1 MHVVLLP
8 FGSAGDVFP
17 FLWLGRQLKAQGH
30 RVTMIVACVFEEIA
44 RKAGLEVIPMG
55 TQAEFDR
62 FIADPRVWKLYQGT
76 KLVFEFAAES
86 TEPILKLIESL
97 ITKDQRPD
105 LLMAACTVFGARLAR
120 EKHGIP
126 LVTVHV
132 QPAVMISAYE
142 IPVLLPGMQHLH
154 KLPLWLRKKLVR
166 LPNPADRFGAPAIR
180 AACAAHG
187 VTPPKSVWWDW
198 GNSPDGV
205 LVLFPP
211 WFAEPQP
218 DWPANTLQWDFPLED
233 IAKER
238 PLSDDVLLFLAAG
251 EKPIVFTPGSANIQ
265 ARRFFEVALTVVTAM
280 GRRAIFA
287 TRDLS
292 QLPPNL
298 PASVLAVEYAPFSAL
313 VPHAA
318 AFVHHGGIGTLSQ
331 GFAAGVPQLIMAMA
345 HDQPD
350 NAYRLEKLGAG
361 LSLTP
366 RTFTPARVQS
376 TLHRLLTDPYFQT
389 AARRCQ
395 EKYGGH
401 SCPPLPEPGLLEP
414 TTHHQVPFQERPPVS
429 ALMKWLE
436 TRILATNAE

>member
-30 RVTMIVACVFEEIA
+30 QVTLIVACVFEEIV
-44 RKAGLEVIPMG
+44 RKAGLEVIPVG
-55 TQAEFDR
+55 TQADFDR

-76 KLVFEFAAES
+76 KMVFELAAES
-86 TEPILKLIESL
+86 TGPIHAVIESL
-97 ITKDQRPD
+97 VEKGRRPD

-120 EKHGIP
+120 EKYGIP

-142 IPVLLPGMQHLH
+142 IPILLPGMQHLR

-166 LPNPADRFGAPAIR
+166 MPNPADRFGGRAIH

-187 VTPPKSVWWDW
+187 VPPPKSVWWDW

-205 LVLFPP
+205 LVLFPS
-211 WFAEPQP
+211 WFAQPQP

-233 IAKER
+233 IARER
-238 PLSDDVLLFLAAG
+238 PLSDEVLQFLDAG
-251 EKPIVFTPGSANIQ
+251 DKPIVFTPGSANIQ
-265 ARRFFEVALTVVTAM
+265 ARRFFEVALAAITSLD
-280 GRRAIFA
+280 RRAIFA
-287 TRDLS
+287 TRDLG

-298 PASVLAVEYAPFSAL
+298 PASVLAVEYAPFSTL
-313 VPHAA
+313 IPHAA

-350 NAYRLEKLGAG
+350 NAYRLEQTGAG
-361 LSLTP
+361 LGLIP
-366 RTFTPARVQS
+366 LTFTPRRVRS
-376 TLHRLLTDPYFQT
+376 ALHRLLTEPDFLE
-389 AARRCQ
+389 AARRCKALIQ
-395 EKYGGH
+395 K
-401 SCPPLPEPGLLEP
+401 
-414 TTHHQVPFQERPPVS
+414 RPCVS
-429 ALMKWLE
+429 ELMRWLE
-436 TRILATNAE
+436 TRKLL